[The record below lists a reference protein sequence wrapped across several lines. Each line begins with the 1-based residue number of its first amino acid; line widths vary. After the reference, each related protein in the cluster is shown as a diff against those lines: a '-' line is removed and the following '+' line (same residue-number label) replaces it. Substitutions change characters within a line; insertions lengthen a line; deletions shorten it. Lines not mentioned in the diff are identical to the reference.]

1 MRPYLCLL
9 ASSLLLASCV
19 ERSRGLTRT
28 EREQLRQYVTDTP
41 STPQHELD
49 ISFEDK
55 VLLIGY
61 DIESENVAPGETIT
75 VTWHWRVDRALE
87 DGWRLFTH
95 VTDERGGNQLN
106 EDDNGMI
113 RQLYQPGQWK
123 NGEYIRDRQQIVIP
137 ADWAGRRAVIY
148 QGLWNGP
155 NRLRVIRGANDG
167 DNRARALTIDVG
179 GAGAARPEQ
188 PAAELPSLEA
198 KRAEG
203 IQIDGT
209 LDEPAWATAPW
220 TDYFVDTLSGGDAEF
235 RARAKTLWDDEH
247 FYVAFEVGD
256 DYLKTEFTEQDDHL
270 WEADCVEIMVDPDGD
285 QRNYFEMQVSPRNI
299 SFDTR
304 YDTRRQPQPIGHD
317 DWDSGLRSA
326 VQVRGEIDDDDAD
339 QGYTVEIAIP
349 WAAFDAG
356 ASPATKP
363 SANDTWRVNFYV
375 MDSREEGQRANGW
388 SPPRVRDFHVPARF
402 GRVRFTD
409 PSAPTPAQPAQGAVV
424 QPARPAIVPAALQKQ
439 LQQRLRETRDRNAAQ
454 EAAERP
460 QPGERAPRNLPTAM
474 TAMTATMAA
483 APMTATM
490 TATMTAPMTAAM
502 TE

>member
-1 MRPYLCLL
+1 MRYVLGLL
-9 ASSLLLASCV
+9 AIALLTSCV

-28 EREQLRQYVTDTP
+28 EREQLRQFVSETP
-41 STPQHELD
+41 TSPQHELD

-61 DIESENVAPGETIT
+61 DVESDTVAAGETLT
-75 VTWHWRVDRALE
+75 VTWHWKVDRALE

-106 EDDNGMI
+106 EDGTGML

-123 NGEYIRDRQQIVIP
+123 NGEYIRDRQEITIP
-137 ADWAGRRAVIY
+137 ADWAGRRAVVY
-148 QGLWNGP
+148 MGLWNGP
-155 NRLRVIRGANDG
+155 NRLRVIRGPNDG
-167 DNRARALTIDVG
+167 DNRARAATFTVG
-179 GAGAARPEQ
+179 GA
-188 PAAELPSLEA
+188 AAERPDTNQGAGIPSLEA
-198 KRAEG
+198 KRAANIEL
-203 IQIDGT
+203 DGN
-209 LDEPAWATAPW
+209 LNEPAWAAAPW
-220 TDYFVDTLSGGDAEF
+220 TDAFVDTLSGDDAEF
-235 RARAKTLWDDEH
+235 RARAKVLWDDEH
-247 FYVAFEVGD
+247 FYVGFEVDD
-256 DYLKTEFTEQDDHL
+256 DYLTSDFEEQDDHL

-285 QRNYFEMQVSPRNI
+285 QRNYFEMQVSPRNV

-326 VQVRGEIDDDDAD
+326 VNVRGDLDDDDGD
-339 QGYTVEIAIP
+339 EGYTVEIAIP

-363 SANDTWRVNFYV
+363 NANDAWRVNFYV

-402 GRVRFTD
+402 GRITFTD
-409 PSAPTPAQPAQGAVV
+409 PASPPPARPGGAVV
-424 QPARPAIVPAALQKQ
+424 QPGMRTIVPAALQKQ
-439 LQQRLRETRDRNAAQ
+439 LQQRLRETQRAHEAQ

-460 QPGERAPRNLPTAM
+460 QRGERPPQNLP
-474 TAMTATMAA
+474 
-483 APMTATM
+483 
-490 TATMTAPMTAAM
+490 M
-502 TE
+502 TEMN